1 MANKNIMSEFSIGSL
16 TKTLVSQ
23 TKKAVV
29 ELKEVDNTLT
39 EISKTSNMTASALK
53 QLGNDSFEAA
63 GKFGKKATDYLSSVQ
78 KMYSSGFSGEISKS
92 LAEQSL
98 LAQSVGNMTEEMA
111 DKWILATNAAYEYGG
126 AATKINAV
134 LDGVN
139 NMTNRNSINMAS
151 MADAMS
157 TVGKTASQA
166 GIAVD
171 ELSAIVGTSVST
183 TKKGGS
189 EIGEAWQ
196 SLISNL
202 QDTSSDRIV
211 KTLDRANVSMTET
224 KNGIEQLRS
233 PVKILKDLAETYNS
247 LEEKEPLKSEI
258 TTSIGGSDYAD
269 VLGDFLENYS
279 RYETLLNDYA
289 TGSGSAMKEA
299 EKSTNSWEGSLNRL
313 SNTWTDTI
321 GNIVD
326 SSGVTAVIN
335 MLNSLLSGVNHVTD
349 VLGPLGSIGVGA
361 GLFAGVKNA
370 GRNKML
376 FLSGICL
383 Q

>member
-1 MANKNIMSEFSIGSL
+1 MASKNIIPGVSIGSL
-16 TKTLVSQ
+16 TNSLVSQ
-23 TKKAVV
+23 AKKAVA
-29 ELKEVDNTLT
+29 ELKEVDTALT

-53 QLGNDSFEAA
+53 QLGNDSFETA
-63 GKFGKKATDYLSSVQ
+63 GKLGKKATDYLNSVR
-78 KMYSSGFSGEISKS
+78 KMYGSGFSGEIGRA

-111 DKWILATNAAYEYGG
+111 DKWVIATNAAYEYGG

-171 ELSAIVGTSVST
+171 ELSAILGISVSA
-183 TKKGGS
+183 TKREGS
-189 EIGEAWQ
+189 EIGQAWQ

-202 QDTSSDRIV
+202 QDTSSDRITQ
-211 KTLDRANVSMTET
+211 TLDRANVAMTET
-224 KNGIEQLRS
+224 KNGIEQLRN
-233 PVKILKDLAETYNS
+233 PVKILKDLAEIYNS
-247 LEEKEPLKSEI
+247 LGEAEPLKSEI
-258 TTSIGGSDYAD
+258 TASIGGSAYAD
-269 VLGDFLENYS
+269 VLGDFLKNYS
-279 RYETLLNDYA
+279 QYETLLNDYA

-299 EKSTNSWEGSLNRL
+299 EQTTSSWEGSLNRL
-313 SNTWTDTI
+313 SSTWTDTI

-326 SSGVTAVIN
+326 SGGVTAAVN
-335 MLNSLLSGVNHVTD
+335 MLNNLLSTVSHVTD
-349 VLGPLGSIGVGA
+349 ALGPLGSIGVGA
-361 GLFAGVKNA
+361 GLFAGFKNA
-370 GRNKML
+370 GRNNML
-376 FLSGICL
+376 SLTGICL
-383 Q
+383 